1 MRSFAA
7 ALSGRG
13 LQAIAEVKRRSP
25 SAGVL
30 RADAD
35 PAALAASF
43 ERAGAAAVSILVD
56 QRFGGSVNHLRA
68 ARAATV
74 LPLLAK
80 GFFHSTEELR
90 TMRAA
95 GADAVLLIM
104 DELDDISAER
114 LLTAAESLGLE
125 ALVEVHDGAE
135 LDRALR
141 MNAGIIGVNSRDLRT
156 FQVDRKAQL
165 VLVSQVPHDRVVVA
179 ESGIQTRA
187 HAAAAELAG
196 ADAILVGSTLMR
208 AAAPGAELARLLARP
223 LVKVC
228 GLTREE
234 DVTAA
239 VAAGVDMVGF
249 VLAPSPR
256 RVARPLPVS
265 DGTLSVAVFVGQT
278 AEVDTDLIQLYDEE
292 GGHRA
297 SDGEV
302 RWRGRSVA
310 RVVDLPWMEDDADH
324 WRRAA
329 SVPGRIMLAG
339 GLGPDN
345 VHAAVAAVN
354 PWCVDA
360 ARSLEKRPGV
370 KDHARVRA
378 FVEAARCL

>member
-1 MRSFAA
+1 MRSFHT
-7 ALSGRG
+7 ALTGRG
-13 LQAIAEVKRRSP
+13 LKAIAEVKRRSP

-30 RADAD
+30 RTAAN
-35 PAALAASF
+35 AGALATSF
-43 ERAGAAAVSILVD
+43 ERAGASAVSVLVD
-56 QRFGGSVNHLRA
+56 HRFGGSVDDLRT
-68 ARAATV
+68 ARSATS

-80 GFFHSTEELR
+80 GFFHSANELR

-104 DELDDISAER
+104 DELDDTSAMR
-114 LLTAAESLGLE
+114 LLAAAESLGLE
-125 ALVEVHDGAE
+125 TLVEVHDGAE

-156 FQVDRKAQL
+156 FQIDRKAQL
-165 VLVSQVPHDRVVVA
+165 VLISQVPHDRVVVA

-208 AAAPGAELARLLARP
+208 AADPAVELTRLLARP

-234 DVTAA
+234 DVAAA
-239 VAAGVDMVGF
+239 VTAGVDMVGF

-256 RVARPLPVS
+256 RVARPLPVT

-278 AEVDTDLIQLYDEE
+278 ADVDTDLIQIYDEE

-297 SDGEV
+297 PDGEV

-310 RVVDLPWMEDDADH
+310 RVVDLPWLRDDAEH

-329 SVPGRIMLAG
+329 TVPGRIMLAG

-345 VHAAVAAVN
+345 VHAAVAHVS

-370 KDHARVRA
+370 KDHARIRA

>member
-1 MRSFAA
+1 
-7 ALSGRG
+7 
-13 LQAIAEVKRRSP
+13 
-25 SAGVL
+25 L

-56 QRFGGSVNHLRA
+56 QRFGGSVDDLRA
-68 ARAATV
+68 ARAATD

-80 GFFHSTEELR
+80 GFFHSADELR

-104 DELDDISAER
+104 DELDDISAVR
-114 LLTAAESLGLE
+114 LLAAAESMGLE
-125 ALVEVHDGAE
+125 TLVEVHDGAE
-135 LDRALR
+135 LDRALP

-179 ESGIQTRA
+179 ESGIETRA

-208 AAAPGAELARLLARP
+208 ATAPAKKLARLLARP

-234 DVTAA
+234 DVAAA

-256 RVARPLPVS
+256 RIPRPLPVS

-278 AEVDTDLIQLYDEE
+278 GDVDTDLIQLYDEE
-292 GGHRA
+292 DGHRA
-297 SDGEV
+297 RDGEV
-302 RWRGRSVA
+302 RWQGRPVA
-310 RVVDLPWMEDDADH
+310 RVVDLPWMEDDAEH

-345 VHAAVAAVN
+345 VHAAVAAVK

-360 ARSLEKRPGV
+360 TRSLEKRPGV
-370 KDHARVRA
+370 KDHARIRA